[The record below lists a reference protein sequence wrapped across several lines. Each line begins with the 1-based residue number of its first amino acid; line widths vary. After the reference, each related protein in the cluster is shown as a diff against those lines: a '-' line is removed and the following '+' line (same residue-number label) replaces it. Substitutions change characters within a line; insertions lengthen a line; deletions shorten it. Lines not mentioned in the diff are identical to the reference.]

1 MPEEHTNVDYDAVS
15 PAQSGPDN
23 PYDDALAFKSLL
35 GAVHGEFNRM
45 VNDNMVSESNT
56 LTKINGK
63 AILEKGV
70 KEIMG
75 QQRPVNQIPQNIQA
89 EIAQQPPP
97 PQVQQATQP
106 VQQAT
111 QPVQQAPQPIT
122 NGELIEQPQEDPN
135 QLQLNFDNTA
145 TAQDIFNKLDDL
157 EAKLNKLTRLVENIT
172 PSKKKTLVKK

>member
-1 MPEEHTNVDYDAVS
+1 MPEEHTNVDYDAVN

-89 EIAQQPPP
+89 EIAQQPPT
-97 PQVQQATQP
+97 PQ
-106 VQQAT
+106 
-111 QPVQQAPQPIT
+111 VQQAPQPIT

-172 PSKKKTLVKK
+172 PAKKKTLVKK

>member
-1 MPEEHTNVDYDAVS
+1 MPEERTNVDYDAVN
-15 PAQSGPDN
+15 PAQTGPDD

-45 VNDNMVSESNT
+45 VNENMVSESNT
-56 LTKINGK
+56 LSKVNGK

-75 QQRPVNQIPQNIQA
+75 KQRPVNQIPQNIQA
-89 EIAQQPPP
+89 EIDQQPPP
-97 PQVQQATQP
+97 QQQP
-106 VQQAT
+106 VPH
-111 QPVQQAPQPIT
+111 PVQTAPQPAT
-122 NGELIEQPQEDPN
+122 NGELFEQPQEDPN

-172 PSKKKTLVKK
+172 PTKKRHL

>member
-1 MPEEHTNVDYDAVS
+1 MPEEHTNVDYDAVN

-97 PQVQQATQP
+97 PQVQQAP
-106 VQQAT
+106 L
-111 QPVQQAPQPIT
+111 PIT

-172 PSKKKTLVKK
+172 PAKKKTLVKK

>member
-1 MPEEHTNVDYDAVS
+1 MPEERTNVDYDAVN

-56 LTKINGK
+56 LTKVNGK

-97 PQVQQATQP
+97 PQ
-106 VQQAT
+106 
-111 QPVQQAPQPIT
+111 VQQAPQPIT

-172 PSKKKTLVKK
+172 LAKKKTLVKK

>member
-1 MPEEHTNVDYDAVS
+1 MPEEHTNVDYDAVN

-97 PQVQQATQP
+97 PQVQQAPQP
-106 VQQAT
+106 V
-111 QPVQQAPQPIT
+111 T

-172 PSKKKTLVKK
+172 PAKKKTLVKK

>member
-1 MPEEHTNVDYDAVS
+1 MPEERTNVDYDAVN

-56 LTKINGK
+56 LTKVNGK

-75 QQRPVNQIPQNIQA
+75 QQRPVSQIPQNLQA

-97 PQVQQATQP
+97 PQVQQAP
-106 VQQAT
+106 

-172 PSKKKTLVKK
+172 PAKKKTLVKK

>member
-1 MPEEHTNVDYDAVS
+1 MSEERTNVNYDAVS
-15 PAQSGPDN
+15 PAPTGPDN

-75 QQRPVNQIPQNIQA
+75 QQRPVSQIPQQVEQQISQ
-89 EIAQQPPP
+89 QQP
-97 PQVQQATQP
+97 
-106 VQQAT
+106 
-111 QPVQQAPQPIT
+111 APQPAPQIQAVPQSAP
-122 NGELIEQPQEDPN
+122 LVQPAVDPN
-135 QLQLNFDNTA
+135 QLELNFDKSA
-145 TAQDIFNKLDDL
+145 TVNEIFEKLEDIEIKLS
-157 EAKLNKLTRLVENIT
+157 NIT
-172 PSKKKTLVKK
+172 KVLENLTSTKKKTLVKK

>member
-1 MPEEHTNVDYDAVS
+1 MSEEHTNVNYDAVS
-15 PAQSGPDN
+15 PAPTGPDN

-75 QQRPVNQIPQNIQA
+75 QQRPVSQIPHQVEQQISQ
-89 EIAQQPPP
+89 QQP
-97 PQVQQATQP
+97 
-106 VQQAT
+106 
-111 QPVQQAPQPIT
+111 APQPAPQIQAVP
-122 NGELIEQPQEDPN
+122 QPAPLVQPAVDPN
-135 QLQLNFDNTA
+135 QLELNFDKSA
-145 TAQDIFNKLDDL
+145 TVNEIFEKLEDIEIKLSNITKVL
-157 EAKLNKLTRLVENIT
+157 ENIT
-172 PSKKKTLVKK
+172 PTKKKTLVKK

>member
-1 MPEEHTNVDYDAVS
+1 MSEELTNVNYDAVS
-15 PAQSGPDN
+15 PAPTGPDN

-75 QQRPVNQIPQNIQA
+75 QQRPVSQIPQQVEQQISQ
-89 EIAQQPPP
+89 QQP
-97 PQVQQATQP
+97 
-106 VQQAT
+106 
-111 QPVQQAPQPIT
+111 APQPAPQIQAVPQSAP
-122 NGELIEQPQEDPN
+122 LVQPAVNPN
-135 QLQLNFDNTA
+135 QLELNFDKSA
-145 TAQDIFNKLDDL
+145 TVNEIFEKLEDIEIKLS
-157 EAKLNKLTRLVENIT
+157 NIT
-172 PSKKKTLVKK
+172 KVLENLTSTKKKTLVKK

>member
-1 MPEEHTNVDYDAVS
+1 MPEEHTNVDYDAVN

-75 QQRPVNQIPQNIQA
+75 QQRPVNQIPQNKQS

-97 PQVQQATQP
+97 PQ
-106 VQQAT
+106 
-111 QPVQQAPQPIT
+111 VQQAPQPIT

-172 PSKKKTLVKK
+172 PAKKKTLVKK

>member
-1 MPEEHTNVDYDAVS
+1 MPEEHTNVDYDAVN

-89 EIAQQPPP
+89 EIAQQPPT
-97 PQVQQATQP
+97 PQI
-106 VQQAT
+106 
-111 QPVQQAPQPIT
+111 QQAPQPIT

-172 PSKKKTLVKK
+172 PAKKKTLVKK

>member
-1 MPEEHTNVDYDAVS
+1 MPEERTNVDYDAVN

-89 EIAQQPPP
+89 EIAQQPSP

-106 VQQAT
+106 VQQA
-111 QPVQQAPQPIT
+111 PLPIT

-172 PSKKKTLVKK
+172 PAKKKTLVKK

>member
-1 MPEEHTNVDYDAVS
+1 MSEERTNVNYDAVS
-15 PAQSGPDN
+15 PAPTGPDN

-75 QQRPVNQIPQNIQA
+75 QQRPVSQIPQQVEQQISQ
-89 EIAQQPPP
+89 QQP
-97 PQVQQATQP
+97 
-106 VQQAT
+106 
-111 QPVQQAPQPIT
+111 APQPAPQIQAVPQSAP
-122 NGELIEQPQEDPN
+122 LVQPVVDPN
-135 QLQLNFDNTA
+135 QLELNFDKSA
-145 TAQDIFNKLDDL
+145 TVNEIFEKLEDIEIKLS
-157 EAKLNKLTRLVENIT
+157 NIT
-172 PSKKKTLVKK
+172 KVLENLTPTKKKTLVKK

>member
-1 MPEEHTNVDYDAVS
+1 MSEELTNVNYDAVS
-15 PAQSGPDN
+15 PAPTGPDN

-75 QQRPVNQIPQNIQA
+75 QQRPVSQIPQQV
-89 EIAQQPPP
+89 EQQIS
-97 PQVQQATQP
+97 QQQT
-106 VQQAT
+106 
-111 QPVQQAPQPIT
+111 APQPAPQIQAVPQSAP
-122 NGELIEQPQEDPN
+122 LVQPAVNPN
-135 QLQLNFDNTA
+135 QLELNFDKSA
-145 TAQDIFNKLDDL
+145 TVNEIFEKLEDIEIKLS
-157 EAKLNKLTRLVENIT
+157 NIT
-172 PSKKKTLVKK
+172 KVLENLTSTKKKTLVKK

>member
-1 MPEEHTNVDYDAVS
+1 MSEELTNVNYDAVS
-15 PAQSGPDN
+15 PAPTGPDN

-75 QQRPVNQIPQNIQA
+75 QQRPVSQIPQQVEQQISQ
-89 EIAQQPPP
+89 QQP
-97 PQVQQATQP
+97 
-106 VQQAT
+106 
-111 QPVQQAPQPIT
+111 APQPAPQIQAVPQSAP
-122 NGELIEQPQEDPN
+122 LVQPAVDPN
-135 QLQLNFDNTA
+135 QLELNFDKSA
-145 TAQDIFNKLDDL
+145 TVNEIFEKLEDIEIKLS
-157 EAKLNKLTRLVENIT
+157 NIT
-172 PSKKKTLVKK
+172 KVLENLTSTKKKTLVKK

>member
-1 MPEEHTNVDYDAVS
+1 MPEEHTNVDYDAVN

-89 EIAQQPPP
+89 EIAQQPPT
-97 PQVQQATQP
+97 PQI
-106 VQQAT
+106 
-111 QPVQQAPQPIT
+111 QQAPQPIT

-145 TAQDIFNKLDDL
+145 TAQDIFNKLDEL
-157 EAKLNKLTRLVENIT
+157 EAKLNKLTR
-172 PSKKKTLVKK
+172 

>member
-1 MPEEHTNVDYDAVS
+1 MSEELTNVNYDAVS
-15 PAQSGPDN
+15 PAPTGPDN

-75 QQRPVNQIPQNIQA
+75 QQRPVSQIPQQV
-89 EIAQQPPP
+89 EQQIS
-97 PQVQQATQP
+97 QQQT
-106 VQQAT
+106 
-111 QPVQQAPQPIT
+111 APQPAPQIQAVPQSAP
-122 NGELIEQPQEDPN
+122 LVQPAVDPN
-135 QLQLNFDNTA
+135 QLELNFDKSA
-145 TAQDIFNKLDDL
+145 TVNEIFEKLEDIEIKLS
-157 EAKLNKLTRLVENIT
+157 NIT
-172 PSKKKTLVKK
+172 KVLENLTSTKKKTLVKK